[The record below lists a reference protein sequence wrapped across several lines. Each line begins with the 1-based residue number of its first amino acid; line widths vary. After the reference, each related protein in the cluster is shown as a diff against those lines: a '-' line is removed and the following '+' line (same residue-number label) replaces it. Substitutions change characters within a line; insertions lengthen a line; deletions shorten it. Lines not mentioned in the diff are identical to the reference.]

1 MIISRTPLRVSL
13 VGGSTD
19 VPAFYRQHGGAVVS
33 FAINQSVYVS
43 VNDKFDG
50 KTRVSYSITENVDDP
65 NELKHD
71 LARETLKLFQ
81 AKGIEIV
88 SVADIPGEG
97 SGLGSSSSFTVGLL
111 AALSKKINGSI
122 YPKKML
128 AETAHTVETKLC
140 RHIGVGKQDQYCVVY
155 GGLHYYEFK
164 QNEGVEVQP
173 IFMSP
178 EQREYLESHLMLL
191 YTGTTRKADSILSDQ
206 EKNIQS
212 SRESIEA
219 GCALK
224 EMAVNLAIDLQGGNF
239 HVVGTYLHEGWKL
252 KKRLSDAISS
262 PNLDTIYAKAI
273 ECGALGG
280 KLLGAGGGG
289 FFLFFAEPK
298 FHADIRTATELRQ
311 VEFKIEEK
319 GSEIIYDSIQ
329 A

>member
-1 MIISRTPLRVSL
+1 MITSRTPLRISL
-13 VGGSTD
+13 CGGSTD

-33 FAINQSVYVS
+33 FCLDKHVYVS

-50 KTRVSYSITENVDDP
+50 KTRVSYSVTENVDNP
-65 NELKHD
+65 SELKHD
-71 LARETLKLFQ
+71 LARETLNLFQ
-81 AKGIEIV
+81 AKGIEITSV
-88 SVADIPGEG
+88 SDIPGEG
-97 SGLGSSSSFTVGLL
+97 TGLGSSSSFTVGLL
-111 AALSKKINGSI
+111 AALSRKINRNI

-128 AETAHTVETKLC
+128 AETAHTVEAKLC
-140 RHIGVGKQDQYCVVY
+140 QHHGTGKQDQYAAAY

-164 QNEGVEVQP
+164 ENEAVEVQP

-178 EQREYLESHLMLL
+178 EQKSYVESYLMLL
-191 YTGTTRKADSILSDQ
+191 YTGTTRKADAILSDQ
-206 EKNIQS
+206 EKNMKS

-239 HVVGTYLHEGWKL
+239 HTIGTYLHEGWKL
-252 KKRLSDAISS
+252 KKRLSDAIST
-262 PNLDTIYAKAI
+262 PELDTLYAKAI

-289 FFLFFAEPK
+289 FFLFFADPK
-298 FHADIRTATELRQ
+298 FHADIRSATGLRQ
-311 VEFKIEEK
+311 VEFKVEEK
-319 GSEIIYDSIQ
+319 GSEIIYDSCQ